1 MIAELS
7 ALTPLF
13 VGPGAF
19 FISLLLV
26 IFLVLVLARVVIGLA
41 WRLILVVGIILGVF
55 WLAGA
60 LGTGGFS
67 GTPPG
72 LR

>member
-1 MIAELS
+1 MIAGVS
-7 ALTPLF
+7 AATPLF
-13 VGPGAF
+13 VGPSAF
-19 FISLLLV
+19 LIGLLLV
-26 IFLVLVLARVVIGLA
+26 IFLVLVIARIVIGLA
-41 WRLILVVGIILGVF
+41 WKLILIGAIVLGVL

-60 LGTGGFS
+60 VGSGGFS